1 MDKCDELIS
10 NKKEPINT
18 ENIAKSLHQRNLLL
32 QIKVIQISSN
42 IKFISIQ
49 FNTSTLMETFC
60 TEPLQVKDYSVQFL
74 PDFRKR
80 RRIYYGYTYISF
92 LNVPLEAE
100 EEAMTVYVQ

>member
-1 MDKCDELIS
+1 
-10 NKKEPINT
+10 
-18 ENIAKSLHQRNLLL
+18 
-32 QIKVIQISSN
+32 
-42 IKFISIQ
+42 
-49 FNTSTLMETFC
+49 METFC